1 MISTVTRQMT
11 PRERKVLEAMVSGGF
26 PVVTATDTARGVAI
40 WTTGLAVT
48 GVLAYGLVL
57 LSPAPFV
64 GGLLGGVL
72 LLSALICMWAIVELI
87 AAHVRW
93 GRVNR
98 TFRRDQ
104 VPQLEAALADGNV
117 RALHV
122 EAAAVVEIEEGED
135 EGAGFVFD
143 VGDGRLLFL
152 KGQRYWP
159 AEDGTTWPNTC
170 FDVVRTVVGDRWVG
184 IFCDGAPLEPADV
197 VAAADRKD
205 DIVWEEHEEIVEA
218 DLQEFA
224 RSMRRAAPV

>member
-1 MISTVTRQMT
+1 MISTTTRQMT
-11 PRERKVLEAMVSGGF
+11 PRERKVLEDMMSGGF
-26 PVVTATDTARGVAI
+26 PVVTATDTAKGIAI
-40 WTTGLAVT
+40 WTTGLVLT

-57 LSPAPFV
+57 LSPDPFV
-64 GGLLGGVL
+64 GGLFGGVL
-72 LLSALICMWAIVELI
+72 LLAALICLWAIVELI

-98 TFRRDQ
+98 AFRRDH

-117 RALHV
+117 RAMHV

-135 EGAGFVFD
+135 EGAGYVFD

-159 AEDGTTWPNTC
+159 AEDGMTWPNTR
-170 FDVVRTVVGDRWVG
+170 FDIVRTVVGDRWVG
-184 IFCDGAPLEPADV
+184 IFCDGAPLEPEDV
-197 VAAADRKD
+197 VAAADRRD
-205 DIVWEEHEEIVEA
+205 EIVWEEREEVVEA

-224 RSMRRAAPV
+224 RSMRRAAAV